1 MTPQELLA
9 KADAVRRQAHAPYSN
24 YAVGAALLTRSGKV
38 FTGCN
43 VENASFGLSM
53 CAERT
58 AVFKAISEGEND
70 FVAVAVVTPNEGT
83 PCGACRQVL
92 FEFAPDMWVYWRGR
106 GRRLVRRQLRELL
119 ADGFSSLGPP
129 AKRGRAKKGRSAS

>member
-9 KADAVRRQAHAPYSN
+9 KADAVRRQAHAPYSK

-58 AVFKAISEGEND
+58 AVFKAVSEGEKD

-83 PCGACRQVL
+83 PCGACRQVML
-92 FEFAPDMWVYWRGR
+92 
-106 GRRLVRRQLRELL
+106 ELGGAALPVILGNL
-119 ADGFSSLGPP
+119 AG
-129 AKRGRAKKGRSAS
+129 AVASTDAATLLPGAFVPNDFPCV